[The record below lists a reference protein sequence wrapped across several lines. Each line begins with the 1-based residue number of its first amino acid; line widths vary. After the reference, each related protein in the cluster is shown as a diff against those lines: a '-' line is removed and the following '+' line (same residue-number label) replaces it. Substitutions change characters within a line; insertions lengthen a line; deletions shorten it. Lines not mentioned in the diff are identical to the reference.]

1 MVRDRKFDLHNGKY
15 GAAIAVRV
23 TPRMAKNEIYEIL
36 DDGTVKIRLTAPPVD
51 GKANKALLDF
61 LSRVLEISSSNMEII
76 AGQTGRDKLISVE
89 NLDADQVQKRIL
101 IALSK

>member
-1 MVRDRKFDLHNGKY
+1 MTGNRKFELHGGKH

-51 GKANKALLDF
+51 GKANQALLEF
-61 LSRVLEISSSNMEII
+61 LAKVLQVHLSNLEII
-76 AGQTGRDKLISVE
+76 AGLSGRDKLITVMNMTAE
-89 NLDADQVQKRIL
+89 QVQDRIIHQL
-101 IALSK
+101 NQ